1 MSGVM
6 SDDVRRRF
14 AEKHKATEG
23 RGEAAKGRKSDNL
36 GVARDN
42 AQFAAVADL
51 WLGRA
56 RASPVAIS
64 EPFLT
69 GTKQPPPPILAVPE
83 KGP

>member
-23 RGEAAKGRKSDNL
+23 RGEAAKGGKSDNL

-42 AQFAAVADL
+42 AQIAAVADL
-51 WLGRA
+51 WRGRA
-56 RASPVAIS
+56 RPSPLAIRHHS
-64 EPFLT
+64 
-69 GTKQPPPPILAVPE
+69 
-83 KGP
+83 